1 MILGV
6 HNLDVKLKPC
16 LAQNI
21 WIWIIWQLY
30 LCTNETTVNSLTL
43 TWFCCCLCTDKS
55 WSFVDVVF
63 MGTTMDVKYFLR
75 VHFFL
80 LSYILRPI
88 FLWDG
93 LCLSNGI
100 EMFAA
105 RARDLRWIVVK
116 IWILK
121 WYLRYLVILYSVVSY
136 PSLNL
141 FVSKLLIDSYIY
153 SKHHTHNS
161 VEVSE

>member
-1 MILGV
+1 M
-6 HNLDVKLKPC
+6 DVKLKPC

-21 WIWIIWQLY
+21 SIWIMWQLY
-30 LCTNETTVNSLTL
+30 LCTNETTVNSLT
-43 TWFCCCLCTDKS
+43 WFCCFLCTDKLIICRCRIYGNNYGCKVFS
-55 WSFVDVVF
+55 AGTFLSSFLHLKTNF
-63 MGTTMDVKYFLR
+63 
-75 VHFFL
+75 
-80 LSYILRPI
+80 

-105 RARDLRWIVVK
+105 RARDLRWTVMK

-136 PSLNL
+136 PSLSL